1 MALIVSAQTGNFN
14 DSNTWVGG
22 VVPTVGDEAQAATGH
37 IITITADTTCD
48 ELSNAGTGYFILNN
62 GVTLTANVT
71 SKSATQFRW
80 TLQFQE
86 TGPGEATI
94 IGNLLGGTN
103 TSGND
108 IRGIAVRHISN
119 GTLNIFGELRGGSFG
134 SNSLGGGAL
143 VTTAAAN
150 VNIVGD
156 VYGGSG
162 NNCSCIRVQAT
173 ALLNMTGNVFG
184 GSSTNARAFEIVA
197 GNSIINITG
206 DVTGGSGSAS
216 HGFRNAIGL
225 TRIDITGN
233 VTGGSGGLGV
243 VVETTGGVLNITGI
257 CTGGQ
262 GAAAVANN
270 GLARIYTPLYASDFA
285 PAIDGGVGTQI
296 TLLTGPFYMSP
307 SLGVT
312 ANAANAWRWAE
323 SLNPNTFI
331 EVPTSDLLSKRN
343 FITPDNATNF
353 PSGSDVRNGITY
365 GISGVLSG
373 TLVVPPSNAV
383 ALGVPVDDTVGTAI
397 LNANDIWS
405 FKITGEMISG
415 SAGERLLQTTTNTDL
430 SGLNDLISQKFTNIT
445 TNSSVGQLLINI
457 LNN

>member
-22 VVPTVGDEAQAATGH
+22 VVPTVGDEAQAATDH

-71 SKSATQFRW
+71 SKSATPFRW
-80 TLQFQE
+80 VLDFNAPS
-86 TGPGEATI
+86 PGEATI
-94 IGNLLGGTN
+94 IGNLLGSTN

-108 IRGIAVRHISN
+108 IRGVAVRHISN
-119 GTLNIFGELRGGSFG
+119 GTLNIFGELRGGTFG
-134 SNSLGGGAL
+134 SNGLGSGAL

-156 VYGGSG
+156 VYGGSA
-162 NNCSCIRVQAT
+162 NNCAGIRVQAT
-173 ALLNMTGNVFG
+173 AFLNITGNVFG
-184 GSSTNARAFEIVA
+184 GSFTNCRAFEIA
-197 GNSIINITG
+197 GGNSIINITG
-206 DVTGGSGSAS
+206 DVTGGSGIGA
-216 HGFRNAIGL
+216 HGFRNALGL

-233 VTGGSGGLGV
+233 VTGGIGGIGV
-243 VVETTGGVLNITGI
+243 VVETTGGVLNVTGI

-262 GAAAVANN
+262 GAAAVVNS

-285 PAIDGGVGTQI
+285 PAIDGGARTQI

-307 SLGVT
+307 NLGVT
-312 ANAANAWRWAE
+312 ANSANAWRWAE

-343 FITPDNATNF
+343 FVTPDNATNF
-353 PSGSDVRNGITY
+353 PSVSNVRANTRFGI
-365 GISGVLSG
+365 GDSLSG
-373 TLVVPPSNAV
+373 TLIVPPPESV
-383 ALGVPVDDTVGTAI
+383 AFGVPVNNTVGTAM
-397 LNANDIWS
+397 LNPADIWNVPLS
-405 FKITGEMISG
+405 SIVIPNSIGEKISSSSTV
-415 SAGERLLQTTTNTDL
+415 
-430 SGLNDLISQKFTNIT
+430 SQ
-445 TNSSVGQLLINI
+445 VGQLLADA
-457 LNN
+457 LNS